1 MNTLYFSNIYCVMKK
16 HENSLSQNIINT
28 CQLPKDVL
36 EGAFI
41 ISMTGNRE
49 IIIENMKSV
58 ITFQS
63 DTIILQCKKNRIQIM
78 GNNLKIESYTN
89 EEIKIIGLIN
99 EIKF

>member
-1 MNTLYFSNIYCVMKK
+1 MKNPETNISNK
-16 HENSLSQNIINT
+16 IIDT

-36 EGAFI
+36 AGAFL
-41 ISMTGNRE
+41 ISMIGNRE
-49 IIIENMKSV
+49 IIIENMKGIIS
-58 ITFQS
+58 FQP
-63 DTIILQCKKNRIQIM
+63 DIIILQCKKNRIQIM

>member
-49 IIIENMKSV
+49 IIIENMKSI

>member
-1 MNTLYFSNIYCVMKK
+1 MKK
-16 HENSLSQNIINT
+16 YETSLSQHIIDT

-49 IIIENMKSV
+49 LIIENIKS
-58 ITFQS
+58 IINFQS

-78 GNNLKIESYTN
+78 GNNMKIECYTN
-89 EEIKIIGLIN
+89 DEIKINGLIN
-99 EIKF
+99 EIKFI

>member
-1 MNTLYFSNIYCVMKK
+1 MK
-16 HENSLSQNIINT
+16 NSQKKLSSKIINT

-49 IIIENMKSV
+49 IIIENIKG
-58 ITFQS
+58 ILTFQP
-63 DTIILQCKKNRIQIM
+63 DIIILQCKKSRIKIL

-99 EIKF
+99 EMKFI